1 MVNHA
6 TFPCVPGMS
15 PASDSHVI
23 LCQHHA
29 HEPPV
34 SCSLCTA
41 SLAKADE
48 RRRVFSEYTRSVLPL
63 LMHVVTE
70 NYGRDVL
77 RQVFTPGAKLCRPC
91 LRRLERT
98 TKLRQKT
105 VAQTFATSR
114 RKCNKHVVSSQK
126 AKSCFERRFWYPS
139 FAVANEIAS
148 PISSSENVTRKRDM
162 SYDLYNSAI

>member
-1 MVNHA
+1 
-6 TFPCVPGMS
+6 MS

-29 HEPPV
+29 HEPLEMASV

-48 RRRVFSEYTRSVLPL
+48 RRRVFSESTRSVLPL

-70 NYGRDVL
+70 IYGRDVL

-98 TKLRQKT
+98 TKLRR
-105 VAQTFATSR
+105 VARQGGRPFTAG
-114 RKCNKHVVSSQK
+114 
-126 AKSCFERRFWYPS
+126 
-139 FAVANEIAS
+139 
-148 PISSSENVTRKRDM
+148 
-162 SYDLYNSAI
+162 